1 MRGVNNALGPGLT
14 ELRRGVVE
22 YCVLALLAKQDR
34 YGLELVRNLSSLD
47 GLVTSEGTVYP
58 LLNRL
63 RDAGLVTTHWRQNG
77 DDRPRKYY
85 AVTPAG
91 NTALARFRQDWS
103 RFTEVVNRVLCV
115 GGEPG
120 A

>member
-1 MRGVNNALGPGLT
+1 MAMPGLT

-22 YCVLALLAKQDR
+22 YCVMALLEERER
-34 YGLELVRNLSSLD
+34 YGLELVRTLASLD

-63 RDAGLVTTHWRQNG
+63 REAGWVTTTWRHEG

-85 AVTPAG
+85 ALTEG
-91 NTALARFRQDWS
+91 GGTALEQFREDWS
-103 RFTEVVNRVLCV
+103 RFRRVVDRVIKIPL
-115 GGEPG
+115 E
-120 A
+120 ATA

>member
-1 MRGVNNALGPGLT
+1 MPDVSTAIGPGFT

-22 YCVLALLAKQDR
+22 YCVLALLEERDR
-34 YGLELVRNLSSLD
+34 YGLELVRTLSSLD

-63 RDAGLVTTHWRQNG
+63 RDSGMVTTHWRQTQ

-85 AVTPAG
+85 AVTAAG
-91 NTALARFRQDWS
+91 KTAVARFRQDWV
-103 RFTEVVNRVLCV
+103 RFTEVVDRVLRT
-115 GGEPG
+115 GREPG

>member
-1 MRGVNNALGPGLT
+1 MALASGPAFT

-22 YCVLALLAKQDR
+22 YCVLALLEKGDR
-34 YGLELVRNLSSLD
+34 YGLELVRALSALD

-63 RDAGLVTTHWRQNG
+63 RDSGLVTTNWRQTK

-85 AVTPAG
+85 AVTAAG
-91 NTALARFRQDWS
+91 TTAVARFRQDWA
-103 RFTEVVNRVLCV
+103 RFTEVVNRVLQT
-115 GGEPG
+115 GTHLE